1 MLLLPRPSQR
11 AAGDARTKPAIKLIT
26 WMRCGGAQRSPL
38 LYLLKGIERARERE
52 ILFFFFFF
60 YNFRVGVFTSR
71 METESRVGE

>member
-11 AAGDARTKPAIKLIT
+11 AAGDARTKLAVKLIT
-26 WMRCGGAQRSPL
+26 WMRCGGAPRSLL
-38 LYLLKGIERARERE
+38 LYLLKGIERPRERE
-52 ILFFFFFF
+52 ILFFFFF